1 MKSTAS
7 SKELNARFKSE
18 PEGAGE
24 WAGGGGGV
32 STMPLYPLIISAYPE
47 PLKMTDEVERFIPN
61 S

>member
-18 PEGAGE
+18 LEGAGE
-24 WAGGGGGV
+24 WGGV

-47 PLKMTDEVERFIPN
+47 PLKMTDDVGRFIPN

>member
-24 WAGGGGGV
+24 WAGGGGGG
-32 STMPLYPLIISAYPE
+32 
-47 PLKMTDEVERFIPN
+47 
-61 S
+61 

>member
-24 WAGGGGGV
+24 WAGGGGGSV
-32 STMPLYPLIISAYPE
+32 NYPIVTNDKQRLPRAPKDDRWRGEIYTE
-47 PLKMTDEVERFIPN
+47 
-61 S
+61 

>member
-18 PEGAGE
+18 LEGVGE
-24 WAGGGGGV
+24 WGGGV

-47 PLKMTDEVERFIPN
+47 PLKMTDDVGRFIPN

>member
-24 WAGGGGGV
+24 WAGGGGV
-32 STMPLYPLIISAYPE
+32 STMPLYPLIISAYSE
-47 PLKMTDEVERFIPN
+47 PLKMTDDVGRFIPN

>member
-32 STMPLYPLIISAYPE
+32 STMPLYPLIISAYSE
-47 PLKMTDEVERFIPN
+47 PLKMTDDVGRFIPN

>member
-18 PEGAGE
+18 LEGAGE
-24 WAGGGGGV
+24 WGGGGV
-32 STMPLYPLIISAYPE
+32 STMPLYPLIISAYSE
-47 PLKMTDEVERFIPN
+47 PLKMTDDVGRFIPN